1 MTSFNLQNHEFQI
14 QFRYMSIEINIYCV
28 NRELCFLHISYNTLL
43 SMFVKND
50 KNVASGVLPVNDK
63 NVALVLK
70 GLNFIFDRPVVK

>member
-1 MTSFNLQNHEFQI
+1 
-14 QFRYMSIEINIYCV
+14 
-28 NRELCFLHISYNTLL
+28 
-43 SMFVKND
+43 MFVKND

>member
-1 MTSFNLQNHEFQI
+1 MTSFKLLNHEFQI
-14 QFRYMSIEINIYCV
+14 QFRYLSIEIYIYCV